1 MILIILQVIFGMMNA
16 LLILFI
22 LFLVGRLL
30 KPVSLLTKATSE
42 VKKGNLKVSINYK
55 GRDELS
61 VLADSF
67 NSMVSTIK
75 NYIKKQTE
83 LTDELTSLNLQLR
96 DADKAKDEFIN
107 IAAHEFRNPVQSIAI
122 SVSLLIDKIK
132 DSEQRTL
139 LDVAIRNSKK
149 LKILTQNLLEISKIE
164 SKSLKLN
171 KEEFSFNEL
180 VIEIIKDYED
190 SVFFNS
196 SNLKIIYS
204 SSDKDLLVYA
214 DKNRICQVLTNL
226 IDNSIKFISN
236 EGVVLITVKKK
247 KRMVMITALKKW
259 LLLL

>member
-1 MILIILQVIFGMMNA
+1 M
-16 LLILFI
+16 
-22 LFLVGRLL
+22 
-30 KPVSLLTKATSE
+30 
-42 VKKGNLKVSINYK
+42 
-55 GRDELS
+55 
-61 VLADSF
+61 
-67 NSMVSTIK
+67 
-75 NYIKKQTE
+75 
-83 LTDELTSLNLQLR
+83 QLR

-236 EGVVLITVKKK
+236 EGVVLITAKKK
-247 KRMVMITALKKW
+247 ETNGYDNGIEEMVVVTVKDSGTGIDQEIMPRLFTKFTTKSFQGTGLGFNICKNIIEAHGGKIWAENNKDGKGATFSFSLPVCY
-259 LLLL
+259 

>member
-1 MILIILQVIFGMMNA
+1 M
-16 LLILFI
+16 
-22 LFLVGRLL
+22 
-30 KPVSLLTKATSE
+30 
-42 VKKGNLKVSINYK
+42 
-55 GRDELS
+55 
-61 VLADSF
+61 
-67 NSMVSTIK
+67 
-75 NYIKKQTE
+75 
-83 LTDELTSLNLQLR
+83 QLR

-107 IAAHEFRNPVQSIAI
+107 IAAHEFRDPVQSIVI

-139 LDVAIRNSKK
+139 LEVAIRNSKK

-171 KEEFSFNEL
+171 KEKFSFNEL

-204 SSDKDLLVYA
+204 SSNRRPFGLCS
-214 DKNRICQVLTNL
+214 KNRICQVLTNL

-236 EGVVLITVKKK
+236 EGVVLITVKRK
-247 KRMVMITALKKW
+247 KRMVMITALKRW
-259 LLLL
+259 LSLL